1 MPLMGKRVLLRALE
15 YNDLPAIWEAYKDL
29 DLELITSGDSP
40 PVSDRQVYAF
50 WEQRIDDP
58 APDMR
63 YFVIEPLPGQ
73 KRAGTFAGM
82 CNLQDV
88 DMRNRHAELAL
99 WMASREFRG
108 LGYGTDAIQTLLP
121 YAFEVTHLEKVHL
134 GVYDFNEGGMRSYER
149 VGFRYEGRLR
159 HQIYYEGRYWDEWPM
174 RILRTEW
181 DLIRQ
186 PPQEG
191 LRPYHPA
198 DQDSAIALL
207 RQSLPTPDNEA
218 ARAVLRQWWRQI
230 EKDVYCF
237 QENGQLLAVV
247 SVAADG
253 KQRSALDIVASSEA
267 DKNRIAKMV
276 RDAAFPGGA

>member
-73 KRAGTFAGM
+73 KGAGTFAGM

-88 DMRNRHAELAL
+88 DMRNRHGELAL
-99 WMASREFRG
+99 WMASRELRG

-134 GVYDFNEGGMRSYER
+134 GVYDFNESGMRSYER

-159 HQIYYEGRYWDEWPM
+159 HQIYYQGRYWDEWPM
-174 RILRTEW
+174 RMLHTEW

-186 PPQEG
+186 PPQDG

-198 DQDSAIALL
+198 DQGAAIALL
-207 RQSLPTPDNEA
+207 RQSLSAPDDQG
-218 ARAVLRQWWRQI
+218 ARTVLRHW
-230 EKDVYCF
+230 
-237 QENGQLLAVV
+237 
-247 SVAADG
+247 
-253 KQRSALDIVASSEA
+253 
-267 DKNRIAKMV
+267 
-276 RDAAFPGGA
+276 